1 MHEVNVAIPNENK
14 RRFSEHA
21 KKERVRERKLLEL
34 KIAYEQDCKRRENEA
49 AQRNE
54 AVDDLINRLSRGEA
68 AAVDEYVGIVLANSV
83 YPSSYPV
90 DHDFRYDEELRELS
104 VVVTVPEP
112 ESLPSVKVVRY
123 VATADEIRE
132 TVLSKADQKR
142 RYNDAVHAV
151 ALRTMHEIFEADRVP
166 WIDTISLSVRTV
178 AVDPATGHDAEYVFV
193 LAAAARETFAELNLR
208 GVEPMAALIGLRAE
222 LAKNPFNLD
231 SVGEAGFEVRR

>member
-1 MHEVNVAIPNENK
+1 M
-14 RRFSEHA
+14 
-21 KKERVRERKLLEL
+21 
-34 KIAYEQDCKRRENEA
+34 
-49 AQRNE
+49 
-54 AVDDLINRLSRGEA
+54 
-68 AAVDEYVGIVLANSV
+68 
-83 YPSSYPV
+83 
-90 DHDFRYDEELRELS
+90 
-104 VVVTVPEP
+104 
-112 ESLPSVKVVRY
+112 
-123 VATADEIRE
+123 ATADEIRE

-231 SVGEAGFEVRR
+231 SVGESGFEVRR